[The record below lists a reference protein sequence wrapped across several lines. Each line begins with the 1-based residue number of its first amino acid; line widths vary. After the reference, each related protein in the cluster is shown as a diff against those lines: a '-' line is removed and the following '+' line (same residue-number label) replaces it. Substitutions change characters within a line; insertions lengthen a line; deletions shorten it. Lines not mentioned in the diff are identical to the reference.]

1 MADGL
6 NRVHFNPSTAQL
18 VEFALLRGEGELTA
32 NGALVAKTG
41 ARSGRSPGDRF
52 IVREPSSEADIEWG
66 PVNQAFDPG
75 AFEGLWAR
83 VEAYLADKELFVS
96 DLEVGA
102 DTEHYQP
109 VRVTTQYAW
118 HQLFARNLFIIPEE
132 FNRKDKPVWQIIN
145 APDFVCVPERDG
157 TNSDATV
164 ILNFAE
170 RKVLLAGLKYA
181 GEMKK
186 SMFSVQNFLLPAQG
200 VLPMHCSANVG
211 KDGDTTL
218 FSVYLA
224 QVKPHS
230 LPIQNAS

>member
-6 NRVHFNPSTAQL
+6 NRVHYNPSTAQL

-41 ARSGRSPGDRF
+41 TRTGRSPGDRF
-52 IVREPSSEADIEWG
+52 IVKEDSSAADIEWG
-66 PVNQAFDPG
+66 PVNQAFEPG

-83 VEAYLADKELFVS
+83 VEAFLADKELFVS

-102 DTEHYQP
+102 DPEHYQP

-132 FNRKDKPVWQIIN
+132 FNRQDKPVWQIIN

-157 TNSDATV
+157 TNSDAAV
-164 ILNFAE
+164 ILKD
-170 RKVLLAGLKYA
+170 RK
-181 GEMKK
+181 
-186 SMFSVQNFLLPAQG
+186 SV
-200 VLPMHCSANVG
+200 V
-211 KDGDTTL
+211 
-218 FSVYLA
+218 
-224 QVKPHS
+224 
-230 LPIQNAS
+230 